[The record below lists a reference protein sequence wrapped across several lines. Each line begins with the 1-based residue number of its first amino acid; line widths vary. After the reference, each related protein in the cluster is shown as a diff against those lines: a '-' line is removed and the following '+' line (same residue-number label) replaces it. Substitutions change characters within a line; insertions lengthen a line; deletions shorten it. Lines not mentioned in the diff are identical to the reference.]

1 MENCANLALQIA
13 DQKTALDKWKQ
24 QKSSREGLLR
34 SQPRGVRP
42 GQRALR
48 RGVPACPFCPWEAA
62 RRARRGPPLGRSR
75 KSSGNLVRSA
85 ITGTSCS
92 GLSSRRAVSLSL
104 SHLGGA
110 GVRTVAAKRLAA
122 CTRFGLRRVNPAGT
136 PRSHV
141 RWRRR
146 PFLRSWRTRLSTM

>member
-48 RGVPACPFCPWEAA
+48 RGVPACPFRPRGRQPAALAVGRRWAA
-62 RRARRGPPLGRSR
+62 RVKVAETPFAPPSPEQAVRA
-75 KSSGNLVRSA
+75 
-85 ITGTSCS
+85 
-92 GLSSRRAVSLSL
+92 
-104 SHLGGA
+104 
-110 GVRTVAAKRLAA
+110 
-122 CTRFGLRRVNPAGT
+122 
-136 PRSHV
+136 
-141 RWRRR
+141 
-146 PFLRSWRTRLSTM
+146 